1 MPPGIDDYYAILNVG
16 RAADFEEIRRAF
28 RDEARRWHPDKNSA
42 PGAAERFMKVYESY
56 EILSNPWK
64 RKVYDG
70 RLTVA
75 DRQAS
80 PEYEAWR
87 AEARRHAQ
95 QYSRTNYDLFM
106 RQVIPDLR
114 AILFGAPPP
123 DLHRIIVIFLKA
135 FTGVTALLLFLAIP
149 WGLKRA
155 LSFLPSLVVTTLKLD
170 PALLPWVDMT
180 LLIVAAVSCAIV
192 LVVILLG
199 GRAMGWSWADGAV
212 NALGFLFISEERL
225 IPLVHGAIGLLISL
239 LIWAWGIYLVSAN
252 LEVGD

>member
-1 MPPGIDDYYAILNVG
+1 MPPPVDDYYAILDIG
-16 RAADFEEIRRAF
+16 RAAGFEEIRRAF
-28 RDEARRWHPDKNSA
+28 RDAARRWHPDKNPA

-70 RLTVA
+70 RLTEA

-87 AEARRHAQ
+87 TEARRHAQ

-123 DLHRIIVIFLKA
+123 DLHHIIVILLKA
-135 FTGVTALLLFLAIP
+135 FTGVTALLAFFAIP
-149 WGLKRA
+149 WGLKRS
-155 LSFLPSLVVTTLKLD
+155 LSFLPGLVTTALKLD

-180 LLIVAAVSCAIV
+180 LLVVAAVSCAIV
-192 LVVILLG
+192 MVAVILG
-199 GRAMGWSWADGAV
+199 GRAMGWSWADGVV
-212 NALGFLFISEERL
+212 NALGFLVMIEDRL
-225 IPLVHGAIGLLISL
+225 IPLVYGAVALLISIS
-239 LIWAWGIYLVSAN
+239 IWAWGIIAFLG
-252 LEVGD
+252 LHP